1 MNPDSWDSLKATGEE
16 GNRRDD
22 WTVSRMQWTLT
33 WEKSTRCWGTR
44 RPGGLQ
50 SMGSQRV
57 EHDLA
62 TEQQAGLRA
71 HVLNL
76 ITSTSI
82 LSFCEIP
89 NSQ

>member
-1 MNPDSWDSLKATGEE
+1 M
-16 GNRRDD
+16 
-22 WTVSRMQWTLT
+22 
-33 WEKSTRCWGTR
+33 
-44 RPGGLQ
+44 LQ

-57 EHDLA
+57 KHDLA
-62 TEQQAGLRA
+62 IEQQQAELRD

-82 LSFCEIP
+82 LSFSEIP